1 MADSGFR
8 TIFFPF
14 SRDWR
19 SICLK
24 FANFAS
30 TAIFPCLLTLYRLVL
45 YYFDRN
51 FHHDFI
57 CTLIEIMEEEFRER
71 ANDAI
76 YERRVGKPD
85 NQPGPEW
92 WTPPLPFPSPSN
104 EELALNVQSLPM
116 RLQIVGRIQSPTVNY
131 QTATDEWKLRKV
143 EAVGR
148 NLKWLCKFTRPV
160 VGSLIIS
167 SLNEVERSNFHF
179 LIPLASTL
187 PPLSRRCDRFIAVW
201 TLVSKSLV
209 YWKI

>member
-85 NQPGPEW
+85 NQPG
-92 WTPPLPFPSPSN
+92 FAS
-104 EELALNVQSLPM
+104 
-116 RLQIVGRIQSPTVNY
+116 
-131 QTATDEWKLRKV
+131 
-143 EAVGR
+143 
-148 NLKWLCKFTRPV
+148 
-160 VGSLIIS
+160 
-167 SLNEVERSNFHF
+167 RS
-179 LIPLASTL
+179 
-187 PPLSRRCDRFIAVW
+187 
-201 TLVSKSLV
+201 
-209 YWKI
+209 